1 MVLHRVEEFRGYG
14 KATVLCSVT
23 INCVISH
30 TNHNLVQIS
39 ITHFLQILKSTHA
52 PEGLNRS
59 SQGKGERFFLNR

>member
-1 MVLHRVEEFRGYG
+1 MNTGLSGGVVLHRVEEFRGYG

-39 ITHFLQILKSTHA
+39 ITH
-52 PEGLNRS
+52 
-59 SQGKGERFFLNR
+59 